1 MSGFKPSTIAL
12 CSLARV
18 LEKMN
23 FRYFY
28 DGLMQF
34 INDEDIPF
42 KLAEV
47 SHCKDMLYELEIN
60 SRP

>member
-12 CSLARV
+12 CSLVRV
-18 LEKMN
+18 LDKMN

-28 DGLMQF
+28 DGLMLL
-34 INDEDIPF
+34 INDYDIPF

-47 SHCKDMLYELEIN
+47 SHCKDMLYEFEIN
-60 SRP
+60 LRP